1 MNRSV
6 KEIAKSLG
14 VNKNVIYRI
23 IEKNGLEPVPES
35 ENGSKM
41 YSDDDQAVIR
51 RDVKSLQKK
60 HQESGSKQPGG
71 DNSPYMTMLE
81 ERVRQLESDL
91 DQARDQIREKDKAI
105 LELTSKYIELSKE
118 LSIITKNEQILR
130 VRDQEVTLAIES
142 SHTETKFSLFR
153 PSTWRKHSKTAE
165 TVTLTPV
172 NESDDN
178 ESQFQETTP
187 ENAN

>member
-6 KEIAKSLG
+6 KDIAKSLG

-105 LELTSKYIELSKE
+105 LELTDK
-118 LSIITKNEQILR
+118 ITKMVESMNLIR
-130 VRDQEVTLAIES
+130 VRDQELLAREQEARLMIES
-142 SHTETKFSLFR
+142 SHTETRFNLFK
-153 PSTWRKHSKTAE
+153 PSTWRRNKSE
-165 TVTLTPV
+165 PVSVTPLTEPGSG
-172 NESDDN
+172 E
-178 ESQFQETTP
+178 E
-187 ENAN
+187 